1 MLNNI
6 NHKMAIYKDCT
17 LVELMVTAI
26 TTLCT
31 LTLLFSL
38 ITKLVFGYL
47 WPGYL
52 LASLLFFFVTKFL
65 LSKLEKLKYGKPYGF
80 YQHFVIKKLSEIGI
94 IRSRYVIRVGRW
106 SVRRIKR

>member
-17 LVELMVTAI
+17 LAELMVTAI
-26 TTLCT
+26 ATLCL
-31 LTLLFSL
+31 LTLVFSIL
-38 ITKLVFGYL
+38 TDVLLGVI

-80 YQHFVIKKLSEIGI
+80 YQHLLIKKLSAMSI
-94 IRSRYVIRVGRW
+94 INSRFVIRVGRW
-106 SVRRIKR
+106 SIRRIE